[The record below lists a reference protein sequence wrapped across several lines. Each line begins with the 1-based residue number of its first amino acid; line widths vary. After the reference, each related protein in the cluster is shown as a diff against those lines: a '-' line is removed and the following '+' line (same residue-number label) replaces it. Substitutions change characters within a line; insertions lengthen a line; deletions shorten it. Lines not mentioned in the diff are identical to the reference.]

1 MPTTTEFEIIS
12 IQTTVFTP
20 SLSFAAPKLMT
31 SALEKWGEL
40 FDSSPISMPLPSD
53 APSEIPRIILQSSTM
68 HHKLELAPKR
78 ANLFWLR
85 QAETDKIILEDY
97 LCFAAGLLCDY
108 VNIVSGKVGR
118 IAAVLNRSLIDPN
131 PGLFL
136 AQHFCK
142 EKWLSAPFNRPES
155 FEIHSHKRYSL
166 ADRFNVNSWVRCKT
180 GFLVKPDRKSI
191 ILVEQDINTIP
202 EEMETR
208 EFSDEEIRDF
218 SRLVEVEFD
227 SILSLYFPGEKS
239 YGTNT
244 SS

>member
-1 MPTTTEFEIIS
+1 MPTTADFEIIS
-12 IQTTVFTP
+12 IQATVFTP
-20 SLSFAAPKLMT
+20 SLTFAASKLMT

-40 FDSSPISMPLPSD
+40 FDSPPISLPLPSE
-53 APSEIPRIILQSSTM
+53 APSEIPRVILQSSTM
-68 HHKLELAPKR
+68 HKKLELAPKR

-85 QAETDKIILEDY
+85 QSETDTIILEDY
-97 LCFAAGLLCDY
+97 LRFAVDVLHDY

-118 IAAVLNRSLIDPN
+118 IAAVLNRSLINPN

-155 FEIHSHKRYSL
+155 FEIHSHKKYSL

-191 ILVEQDINTIP
+191 ILVEQDINTIL

-218 SRLVEVEFD
+218 FRLVKVEFD

-239 YGTNT
+239 YGTN
-244 SS
+244 SSS